1 MRDQGGLIRTQQNHV
16 AMTAINAFY
25 FPLTQGE
32 RRETKGMLPS
42 YVALTSLTDRIR
54 ADDLAVVAAA
64 LQTQVARDF
73 APEWGVS
80 AVVGAFSFEA
90 IPAGYTPLIVQD
102 TLETEGANGF
112 HRTRGDDTPYIVV
125 PYGPNWSL
133 AASHELLRMLANP
146 TGSARRPGLSPM
158 SGQGTVE
165 YLVDVCSPCQ
175 DISAAYAIDG
185 VPVSDFCTP
194 AFFGTIERMC
204 SFTGALRKPLE
215 PVANG
220 VVTWLADDALLYQ
233 ARADR
238 QGRVQVCGGFSPAN
252 RARMLLRE
260 LVDMLTPDRLSLL
273 SNASRTT
280 RLLEAGENA
289 RRVRFA
295 NMTRFRED
303 IAWRFGH
310 ASAVEVSAN
319 PMPRRQVRPPKAALA
334 DGTEPIKS
342 SPREDAS
349 RAVRTAS

>member
-1 MRDQGGLIRTQQNHV
+1 
-16 AMTAINAFY
+16 
-25 FPLTQGE
+25 
-32 RRETKGMLPS
+32 MLPS
-42 YVALTSLTDRIR
+42 YVALTTLTDRIR

-112 HRTRGDDTPYIVV
+112 HRTRGDDTPYIMV
-125 PYGPNWSL
+125 PYGPSWSL

-146 TGSARRPGLSPM
+146 TGSARRPGSSSM

-165 YLVDVCSPCQ
+165 FLVDVCSPCQ
-175 DISAAYAIDG
+175 DVSAAYAIDG

-194 AFFGTIERMC
+194 AFFGTTVRMC
-204 SFTGALRKPLE
+204 SFTGALRQPLE
-215 PVANG
+215 PASNG

-233 ARADR
+233 ARANQ
-238 QGRVQVCGGFSPAN
+238 QGRIRLHGGFSPAN

-273 SNASRTT
+273 SNAARTT
-280 RLLEAGENA
+280 RLLEAEENA

-295 NMTRFRED
+295 NVTRFRED
-303 IAWRFGH
+303 IGWRFGH
-310 ASAVEVSAN
+310 ASAAETPAT
-319 PMPRRQVRPPKAALA
+319 PMVRRQIRGAKADPARGA
-334 DGTEPIKS
+334 DPGKS
-342 SPREDAS
+342 RPREDATGT
-349 RAVRTAS
+349 VRTAS